1 MAGTGRTINQLQIK
15 EKAGDREKSASLD
28 ERVDDTEQVT
38 VLGPQNAGG
47 PQNVGLHEKLKI
59 KPDMPYLGEKS
70 IATAS
75 LDMIYGI

>member
-1 MAGTGRTINQLQIK
+1 MKTACP
-15 EKAGDREKSASLD
+15 
-28 ERVDDTEQVT
+28 T